1 MTKTS
6 AQQHSVP
13 VAYADQ
19 LVRLVR
25 RWSVTAA
32 ELLSEIGL
40 SEADV
45 QEPHGRIPLDEFAAL
60 IERARG
66 LTGEPGLG
74 FYLGLEKRVSM
85 YGFLGFAAMSA
96 ASLREALD
104 IFIRFTPTLTTSVS
118 LVLRVEGREASLSV
132 YEHADLGSAHD
143 VALISL
149 MVGMQ
154 QIGRMLTGRDLGLGR
169 ADIALPEPSYFHRF
183 RHLAP
188 NTRFGQPVS
197 RIVFDAAYLELPLAQ
212 ADRAALQLARQQC
225 EQALDALGYD
235 GNLVERVRRAI
246 PASRGDG
253 FHSLEDV
260 ASDLA

>member
-60 IERARG
+60 IERARK

-96 ASLREALD
+96 ASLREALEL
-104 IFIRFTPTLTTSVS
+104 FIRFTPTLTTSVS
-118 LVLRVEGREASLSV
+118 LALRVEGPVASLTIH
-132 YEHADLGSAHD
+132 EHADMGSAHD
-143 VALISL
+143 VALFSL
-149 MVGMQ
+149 MIGMR
-154 QIGRMLTGRDLGLGR
+154 QIGKTLTGRDIGHER
-169 ADIALPEPSYFHRF
+169 ADMTLPEP
-183 RHLAP
+183 P
-188 NTRFGQPVS
+188 
-197 RIVFDAAYLELPLAQ
+197 
-212 ADRAALQLARQQC
+212 
-225 EQALDALGYD
+225 
-235 GNLVERVRRAI
+235 
-246 PASRGDG
+246 
-253 FHSLEDV
+253 
-260 ASDLA
+260 